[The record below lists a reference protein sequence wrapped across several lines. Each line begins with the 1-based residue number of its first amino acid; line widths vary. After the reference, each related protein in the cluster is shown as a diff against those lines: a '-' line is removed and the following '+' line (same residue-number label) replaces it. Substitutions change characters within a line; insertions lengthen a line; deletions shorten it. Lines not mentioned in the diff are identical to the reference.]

1 MNRQS
6 MRVVVAPDKFKGSLT
21 AVEAAE
27 AIGEGL
33 RQGARRLAEAS
44 PQFHP
49 AAERQKSGDKPT
61 PADSAQSC

>member
-27 AIGEGL
+27 AIGRGC
-33 RQGARRLAEAS
+33 GWATGAS
-44 PQFHP
+44 PKRRAQFR
-49 AAERQKSGDKPT
+49 AA
-61 PADSAQSC
+61 A

>member
-1 MNRQS
+1 

-27 AIGEGL
+27 AIGGTGL
-33 RQGARRLAEAS
+33 GVPAPRRNLARSFAPPPRRKGLVTN
-44 PQFHP
+44 
-49 AAERQKSGDKPT
+49 RT